1 MKTIKFALVALAG
14 SLAVSCS
21 DLDLSP
27 RDKAA
32 SGSWYQTP
40 EQFELNLNALL
51 HHTYWPMERNEW
63 TSGEQTELDMLTD
76 DGQNRSAP
84 GRFLIDGVNSDFPLS
99 VRMWDITYTGI
110 NRCNKIITE
119 MCVLEVTENGLV
131 MTEINPEFTVE
142 QVKAATAAPITVAEN
157 LKSMID

>member
-1 MKTIKFALVALAG
+1 MKTIKIALFALAG

-32 SGSWYQTP
+32 SGSWFQTA

-63 TSGEQTELDMLTD
+63 TSGNQTELDMLTD
-76 DGQNRSAP
+76 DGQNRNSP
-84 GRFLIDGVNSDFPLS
+84 GRFLIDGVNSDYPLS

-110 NRCNKIITE
+110 NR
-119 MCVLEVTENGLV
+119 
-131 MTEINPEFTVE
+131 
-142 QVKAATAAPITVAEN
+142 
-157 LKSMID
+157 